1 MLLAGDIGGTKT
13 LLGLFTAAPHRPR
26 PVSVESLPTQEY
38 PNIVA
43 MIDAFLRR
51 QPSGRPPVDAAC
63 FGVAGPV
70 IDDEAELTN
79 VGWRVDGREVA
90 LEFGLARCRLLNDL
104 VAIASS
110 VAVLERDELHVIQE
124 GVPNVSGNAG
134 LIAAGTGLG
143 QSFLFNDGRHLV
155 PAPSEGGHADFAPR
169 TPREWAIAEWLTT
182 RFGRAEVEH
191 VISGLGLQNLYYFT
205 HAEPCVR
212 RDGVPDSD
220 LPKIVSRNALD
231 GSCARC
237 QLALEI
243 FVEAYG
249 AEAGNLALRCVAT
262 RGLYVGGGIAPK
274 ILRALET
281 GVFLAAFT
289 SKPPMVDLLQTI
301 PIRVILNP
309 QAGLLGAATVA
320 NAAVRPSAGE

>member
-13 LLGLFTAAPHRPR
+13 LLGLFTPAPQRPL
-26 PVSVESLPTQEY
+26 PISVESFSTQNH
-38 PNIVA
+38 PSLLS
-43 MIDAFLRR
+43 MIDEFLGR
-51 QPSGRPPVDAAC
+51 QPAGRPPIDAAC

-104 VAIASS
+104 VAIAHS
-110 VAVLERDELHVIQE
+110 VAVLAPAELHALQE
-124 GVPNVSGNAG
+124 GSPNLSGNAG

-169 TPREWAIAEWLTT
+169 TEREWEVARWLTEQY
-182 RFGRAEVEH
+182 GRAEVEG
-191 VISGLGLQNLYYFT
+191 VVSGIGLQNLYHFT
-205 HAEPCVR
+205 HPGDDRHPEAPADR
-212 RDGVPDSD
+212 D
-220 LPKIVSRNALD
+220 LPRFVTGRALQGSCTRCRTALD
-231 GSCARC
+231 
-237 QLALEI
+237 I

-249 AEAGNLALRCVAT
+249 SEAGNVALRSVAT

-274 ILRALET
+274 ILPALET
-281 GVFLAAFT
+281 GAFMDAFRG
-289 SKPPMVDLLQTI
+289 KPPMTELLESI
-301 PIRVILNP
+301 PVRVILNP
-309 QAGLLGAATVA
+309 QAGLLGAATAA
-320 NAAVRPSAGE
+320 NAEVRED

>member
-1 MLLAGDIGGTKT
+1 MLLAGDIGGTKA
-13 LLGLFTAAPHRPR
+13 LLGLFTPAPHRPE
-26 PVSVESLPTQEY
+26 PVRVESFASQEY
-38 PNIVA
+38 PNILA
-43 MIDAFLRR
+43 MIDAFLRA
-51 QPSGRPPVDAAC
+51 QPAGRPPIDAAC

-70 IDDEAELTN
+70 IDDQAELTN

-110 VAVLERDELHVIQE
+110 VAVLDSHELYVLQE
-124 GVPNVSGNAG
+124 GVPNLSGNAG

-169 TPREWAIAEWLTT
+169 TPSEWELAEWLVN

-191 VISGLGLQNLYYFT
+191 VVSGLGLQNLYYFT
-205 HAEPCVR
+205 HREPCR
-212 RDGVPDSD
+212 EMEPSTTESE
-220 LPKIVSRNALD
+220 LPKVVSRNAMR
-231 GSCARC
+231 GSCPHCRR
-237 QLALEI
+237 ALDR
-243 FVEAYG
+243 FVDAYG
-249 AEAGNLALRCVAT
+249 AESGNLALRCVAT

-274 ILRALET
+274 ILPALET
-281 GVFLAAFT
+281 GAFLEAFT
-289 SKPPMVDLLQTI
+289 RKPPMEELLRTI
-301 PIRVILNP
+301 PVRVILNP

-320 NAAVRPSAGE
+320 NAEVRH